1 MQALMLLAIMILLID
16 DRSSMVEQSKLSVSS
31 SFSSDVIHCSMPGGR
46 GMVIGSLS
54 NLLANQAHKSLYLL
68 IDSASDKRVAH
79 HLSRMVTNIEYDNLR
94 PNETA

>member
-16 DRSSMVEQSKLSVSS
+16 DRSSMVEQSKLSS
-31 SFSSDVIHCSMPGGR
+31 SFSSDVIHCSMPGGL